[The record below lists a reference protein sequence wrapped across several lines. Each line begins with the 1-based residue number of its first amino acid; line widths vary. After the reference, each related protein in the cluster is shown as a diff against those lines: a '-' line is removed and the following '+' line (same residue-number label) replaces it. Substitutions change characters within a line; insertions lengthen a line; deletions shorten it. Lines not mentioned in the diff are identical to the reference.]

1 MTVMPP
7 AKKQNHMELW
17 KPIPGYEG
25 IYEASSDGRIR
36 TCYGKTTSNARYS
49 ERVWKQRILKQKW
62 TGKNRKDSRV
72 SLWKD
77 GHEHTH
83 LVARLVASAFYG
95 QEPNMTVN
103 HIDGNPK
110 NNSAENLEWLS
121 RGDNIRHAFN
131 TGLCDSFCVRTV
143 LIEESSGESH
153 TFRSMAAAGE
163 WLGRSK
169 GYISDSIL
177 KGREITSSQ
186 GVKYKCRTES

>member
-1 MTVMPP
+1 MITFNSNDYKKTIEYLDLILSIEPDNLKAKTLLKKLVPDEEKTQTVVVEEVLNKAENPE
-7 AKKQNHMELW
+7 N
-17 KPIPGYEG
+17 KP
-25 IYEASSDGRIR
+25 
-36 TCYGKTTSNARYS
+36 
-49 ERVWKQRILKQKW
+49 
-62 TGKNRKDSRV
+62 
-72 SLWKD
+72 
-77 GHEHTH
+77 
-83 LVARLVASAFYG
+83 
-95 QEPNMTVN
+95 TVN

-153 TFRSMAAAGE
+153 TFRSMAAAGK